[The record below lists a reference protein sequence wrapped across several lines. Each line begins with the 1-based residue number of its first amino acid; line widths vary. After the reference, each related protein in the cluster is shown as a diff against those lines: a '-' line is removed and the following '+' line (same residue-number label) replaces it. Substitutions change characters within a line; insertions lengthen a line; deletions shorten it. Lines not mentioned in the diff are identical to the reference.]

1 MADTLANDPAPAPP
15 SSLRAMLEL
24 RAAELGPRPFLT
36 LPDATL
42 TYAETDELANRTASV
57 LVGLGYGAGD
67 IVMVR
72 ALNGWATV
80 AAWFGCSK
88 IGAVYLPLNA
98 LLTGEPLRQVMAH
111 SRSRIVLVQEALAG
125 EIEALRGGLPDLRH
139 VVLAGELGARAARQ
153 SGGVGARAAQQ
164 SGGQRALRL
173 EELLEEAGSAAPSPL
188 ADDPG
193 APTKLMYTSGTTGMP
208 KGVLWSRSC
217 EALWGRC
224 YGDELLPIERGE
236 SLYSCLPLFHA
247 TCQGTTLA
255 ALWRGGRMTADSGF
269 SLLSFWRRVREADAV
284 MFTFVGTILSAL
296 ARRPPHPSDADN
308 PVRRILGGAAPIDRW
323 RQIEERFGLQI
334 AETWGQTESAS
345 CWSWPARGLPQ
356 LPGTVGVPSGRWEG
370 RIADEAGRP
379 IGPEQTGELWVKPVA
394 PHVMFEGY
402 LGAEGPAV
410 PTRECFTEDGWYR
423 TGDLLAWTEDGEL
436 SFIGRHRDAIRRA
449 GEMISPSFI
458 EEAALTHAGVVEA
471 AAIGVPADDGVEE
484 EVLLCVVASEG
495 IELDLA
501 EVASFL
507 GTALPAYL
515 VPRWLRSHDALPKTP
530 TTRVRKFELRALG
543 TADAWDT
550 RRRRW
555 APGPSGPA
563 EREAPGPSGPAEREA
578 PGPSGPAE
586 RPAPRPRA

>member
-1 MADTLANDPAPAPP
+1 MADAQDPADPP
-15 SSLRAMLEL
+15 PTSLRAMLEL

-72 ALNGWATV
+72 AINGWATV

-98 LLTGEPLRQVMAH
+98 LMTGEPLRQVMAH

-125 EIEALRGGLPDLRH
+125 DIEALRGGLPDLRH
-139 VVLAGELGARAARQ
+139 VVRTGGLASQVAR
-153 SGGVGARAAQQ
+153 SGGGGAPH
-164 SGGQRALRL
+164 L
-173 EELLEEAGSAAPSPL
+173 EDLLEEASSAAPPPL

-193 APTKLMYTSGTTGMP
+193 APTKLMYTSGTTGVP

-255 ALWRGGRMTADSGF
+255 ALWRGGRMTADTGF
-269 SLLSFWRRVREADAV
+269 SLLSFWRRIREADAA

-308 PVRRILGGAAPIDRW
+308 PVRRILGSAAPTDRW
-323 RQIEERFGLQI
+323 RDIEERFGLQI

-356 LPGTVGVPSGRWEG
+356 LPGTVGVPSARWEG

-379 IGPEQTGELWVKPVA
+379 LGPDQTGELWVKPLA

-402 LGAEGPAV
+402 LGEEGPAA

-458 EEAALTHAGVVEA
+458 EEAALNHPGVVEA
-471 AAIGVPADDGVEE
+471 AAIGVPADDGVDE
-484 EVLLCVVASEG
+484 EVLLCVVAAEG

-507 GTALPAYL
+507 GSALPAYL
-515 VPRWLRSHDALPKTP
+515 VPRWLRAHDTLPKTP
-530 TTRVRKFELRALG
+530 TTRVRKFELRVLG
-543 TADAWDT
+543 TSGAWDT

-555 APGPSGPA
+555 VPGPTA
-563 EREAPGPSGPAEREA
+563 
-578 PGPSGPAE
+578 
-586 RPAPRPRA
+586 